1 MQLSRPRLR
10 VPKAR
15 SAFAEGNAR
24 WTNRDLDPI
33 ARPDRKWGVASLIG
47 MPLLLYLSLTSLRSP
62 IVIPSLLDFRCLQRR
77 YLAICQ

>member
-1 MQLSRPRLR
+1 MHLSWPHLR

-33 ARPDRKWGVASLIG
+33 ARLDRKWGVASLIG
-47 MPLLLYLSLTSLRSP
+47 MPLLVYLFLHLCTH
-62 IVIPSLLDFRCLQRR
+62 RR
-77 YLAICQ
+77 HP